1 MRKFISFLLVF
12 IIAFSGFP
20 IAMAFSESEELTLT
34 EYAEQLSELTQMY
47 DISNIGGINGENIDL
62 VDIPLNRLIIKTNNN
77 QKFIEDCNAIAKI
90 EGYNGIHIMQYTSE
104 YMAEQAYNYYSGLSN
119 VESVEFDFCFN
130 VAEPVPE
137 PVEYKYD
144 KEYLSWGATAIK
156 TNDALTYATY
166 FEENAPEIV
175 VAVIDTGI
183 DYNHEFLRDRIV
195 DSGVDL
201 VEYDGVP
208 DDDNSHGTHVA
219 GIIVDNTAENVKVSA
234 YKVLDSKG
242 IGFYSTICAAV
253 DLSIEHKVDII
264 NMSLS
269 GPKSL
274 NAFGLFEEC
283 INKAISNDIP
293 VIVAAGNDECDASNV
308 CPASNTNVITVASS
322 TDYNAP
328 SSFSNFGECVDV
340 AAPGSR
346 INSCIK
352 DNLYG
357 STSGTSM
364 ATPFVSAAAAFLKTL
379 NPSYSPKTIK
389 RIIKENVFVPKNWDT
404 KYGTGILDFSVIVK
418 ECIAEKPKIFINK
431 DKKAEIYTVA
441 ENADIY
447 YTTDGSKPIIGVSAI
462 YKEPIDISD
471 AVSINAIV
479 CEKDKYPSIL
489 STLRINW
496 QEKITI
502 RYKGTKN
509 MRLSSNAVI
518 TSCYS
523 SDENVAVADKSE
535 KTIYGVSEGGAI
547 IVVNLETGQKITYIV
562 TVEYELWQLVIIYFF
577 FGFWWY
583 I

>member
-1 MRKFISFLLVF
+1 MWKCISFLLVL
-12 IIAFSGFP
+12 IITFSGSP
-20 IAMAFSESEELTLT
+20 IAMAFSESEEITLA
-34 EYAEQLSELTQMY
+34 EYSKQLSELTQMY
-47 DISNIGGINGENIDL
+47 GVSNIGGTAEENIDL
-62 VDIPLNRLIIKTNNN
+62 VDLPLNRLIIRTSDN

-104 YMAEQAYNYYSGLSN
+104 YMAEQAYNYYSGLST

-130 VAEPVPE
+130 VTEPVPE
-137 PVEYKYD
+137 SIEYKYD
-144 KEYLSWGATAIK
+144 KEYLSWGSNAIK

-166 FEENAPEIV
+166 LAENAPEIV

-183 DYNHEFLRDRIV
+183 DYDHEFLKGRIV

-234 YKVLDSKG
+234 YKVLDSKR
-242 IGFYSTICAAV
+242 IGYYSTICAAV

-274 NAFGLFEEC
+274 NGFSLFEEC
-283 INKAISNDIP
+283 INKAIYNNIP
-293 VIVAAGNDECDASNV
+293 VIVAAGNDECDASDV

-357 STSGTSM
+357 SKSGTSM
-364 ATPFVSAAAAFLKTL
+364 AAPFVSAAAAFLKTL
-379 NPSYSPKTIK
+379 NPLYSPEAIEK
-389 RIIKENVFVPKNWDT
+389 IIKECVLVPPNWNT
-404 KYGTGILDFSVIVK
+404 KYGTGILNFSVIVK
-418 ECIAEKPKIFINK
+418 NYITEKPKIFIND
-431 DKKAEIYTVA
+431 DKKAEIYTAA

-447 YTTDGSKPIIGVSAI
+447 YTTDGSKPIIGVSAL

-479 CEKDKYPSIL
+479 CENGKYPSIL
-489 STLRINW
+489 SILRINW

-509 MRLSSNAVI
+509 MRLSSNAI
-518 TSCYS
+518 ILSCYS
-523 SDENVAVADKSE
+523 SDENVAVADKRE
-535 KTIYGVSEGGAI
+535 KTIYGVSKGGTV
-547 IVVNLETGQKITYIV
+547 IVVNLKTGQKITYIV
-562 TVEYELWQLVIIYFF
+562 SVEYELWQLVIIYFF
-577 FGFWWY
+577 FGFLWY

>member
-1 MRKFISFLLVF
+1 MRKFVSFLLVF
-12 IIAFSGFP
+12 VIVFSGSS
-20 IAMAFSESEELTLT
+20 IVMAFSESEEITLS

-47 DISNIGGINGENIDL
+47 DISNIGGINGGNIEL
-62 VDIPLNRLIIKTNNN
+62 VDIPLNRLIIRTNNN

-90 EGYNGIHIMQYTSE
+90 EGYNGIHIMQYASE

-119 VESVEFDFCFN
+119 VESVEYDFCFN
-130 VAEPVPE
+130 VTEPVPE
-137 PVEYKYD
+137 PVEYEFD
-144 KEYLSWGATAIK
+144 KEYLSWGSNAIK
-156 TNDALTYATY
+156 IDDALTYATY
-166 FEENAPEIV
+166 LGETAPEIV
-175 VAVIDTGI
+175 VAIIDTGI
-183 DYNHEFLRDRIV
+183 DYDHDFLKDRIV

-208 DDDNSHGTHVA
+208 DDDNNHGTHVA

-234 YKVLDSKG
+234 YKVLNSNG
-242 IGFYSTICAAV
+242 RGFYSTICAAV
-253 DLSIEHKVDII
+253 ELSIENKVDII

-269 GPKSL
+269 GSKSL
-274 NAFGLFEEC
+274 NAFKLFEEC

-293 VIVAAGNDECDASNV
+293 VIVSAGNDECDAANV

-322 TDYNAP
+322 TDYNYP
-328 SSFSNFGECVDV
+328 SNFSNFGECVDV

-346 INSCIK
+346 ITSCIK

-357 STSGTSM
+357 SMSGTSM
-364 ATPFVSAAAAFLKTL
+364 AAPFVSAAVAFLKTL
-379 NPSYSPKTIK
+379 NPSCSPETIE
-389 RIIKENVFVPKNWDT
+389 RIIKENVFVSNKWDI
-404 KYGTGILDFSVIVK
+404 KYGTGILDFSKIVK
-418 ECIAEKPKIFINK
+418 ECIAEKPKIFINEN
-431 DKKAEIYTVA
+431 KKVEIHTDV

-447 YTTDGSKPIIGVSAI
+447 YTTDGSKPIVGISAI

-479 CEKDKYPSIL
+479 CEKDKSPSIL

-496 QEKITI
+496 QERISI
-502 RYKGTKN
+502 RYKGTKK
-509 MRLSSNAVI
+509 MSLSSKAVI

-523 SDENVAVADKSE
+523 SNQNVAFADKNQ
-535 KTIYGVSEGGAI
+535 KTIYGASEGEAI
-547 IVVNLETGQKITYIV
+547 IVVNLETGQKVTYIV
-562 TVEYELWQLVIIYFF
+562 TVEYELWQLIIIYFL